1 MDPIRE
7 DDETDFFYEQARI
20 KWREMMVTQS
30 QTNCCIVLA
39 AQDTPEAESCTR
51 CGCAVS

>member
-20 KWREMMVTQS
+20 KWREQMVQQS
-30 QTNCCIVLA
+30 QTNCCIMLA
-39 AQDTPEAESCTR
+39 DPSDRASCTS